1 MASLIFNNS
10 KPISLEDE
18 SFRSKLLKIAST
30 MDNVI
35 PLGRGDPD
43 FHTPRHIVDAAKKAL
58 DNNLHHYTPPSGV
71 EELRESIS
79 KNFQNKFKLDYSK
92 EEIIVT
98 AGVQESIALAM
109 LSTLSVDDEV
119 LITSPRFTT
128 YDLAVRMCN
137 AKPIPVPTYEKN
149 NFSLMPE
156 EISKRITPK
165 TKILVLVSP
174 NNPTGAV
181 TPPEKI
187 IEISEIIKK
196 NNLIV
201 IADEIYADLV
211 YEKHKH
217 LSIGSLPD
225 MKDRTLTLNGF
236 SKTYAMTGWRI
247 GYIAGPVDI
256 INKMTEIRHALSINS
271 CTFSQYGAIAALEG
285 PQDEL
290 LNMKEEYNRRRKF
303 CMHSLQAMGLSYGE
317 PGGAFY
323 IYTNVSTTGMKATD
337 FSEQL
342 LKKTGVLLFPG
353 TLFGD
358 DEDKYIRLSY
368 LHPMKKIEEAMHK
381 INNFVESIK
390 NEIK

>member
-1 MASLIFNNS
+1 MTSLIFNNS

-43 FHTPRHIVDAAKKAL
+43 FHTPQHIVDAAKKAL
-58 DNNLHHYTPPSGV
+58 DNNFHHYTPPSGV

-79 KNFQNKFKLDYSK
+79 KNFQNKFKLNYSK

-109 LSTLSVDDEV
+109 LSTLNVDDEV

-156 EISKRITPK
+156 EISKRITSK

-187 IEISEIIKK
+187 IEIAEIIKK

-225 MKDRTLTLNGF
+225 MKNRTLTLNGF

-247 GYIAGPVDI
+247 GYIAGPIDI

-285 PQDEL
+285 PQDQL
-290 LNMKEEYNRRRKF
+290 LKMKEEYNMRRKF
-303 CMHSLQAMGLSYGE
+303 CMHSLNSMGLSYGE

-323 IYTNVSTTGMKATD
+323 IYTNVSTSGMKATD

-358 DEDKYIRLSY
+358 EEDKYIRLCY
-368 LHPMKKIEEAMHK
+368 LQPMNKIKEAMHK
-381 INNFVESIK
+381 INNFVESVK
-390 NEIK
+390 K

>member
-1 MASLIFNNS
+1 MTSIVFNNS

-18 SFRSKLLKIAST
+18 SFRSHLLKIAST

-43 FHTPRHIVDAAKKAL
+43 FHTPKHIVEAAKNAL
-58 DNNLHHYTPPSGV
+58 DKNYHHYTPPNGV
-71 EELRESIS
+71 DELREAIS
-79 KNFQNKFKLDYSK
+79 DNFKNKFKLNYNK

-109 LSTLSVDDEV
+109 ISLLNEGDEV

-128 YDLAVRMCN
+128 YDLTVRMCN
-137 AKPIPVPTYEKN
+137 SKPVPIPTYEDN

-156 EISKRITPK
+156 EIEKRITSK
-165 TKILVLVSP
+165 SKILVLVSP

-187 IEISEIIKK
+187 IQIAELAKK
-196 NNLIV
+196 YNLIV

-211 YEKHKH
+211 YENHEH
-217 LSIGSLPD
+217 LSIGSLQD

-247 GYIAGPVDI
+247 GYIAGPLDI
-256 INKMTEIRHALSINS
+256 VKKMTEVRHALSINS
-271 CTFSQYGAIAALEG
+271 CTFSQYGAIAALIG
-285 PQDEL
+285 PQDQL
-290 LNMKEEYNRRRKF
+290 LMMKEEYNLRRKF
-303 CMHSLQAMGLSYGE
+303 CMSSLKSIGLSYGE

-323 IYTNVSTTGMKATD
+323 IYTNVSSSGLKASKFT
-337 FSEQL
+337 EVL

-358 DEDKYIRLSY
+358 EEDKYIRLSY
-368 LHPMKKIEEAMHK
+368 LQPMNKIQEAMEK
-381 INNFVESIK
+381 INNVVEGLK
-390 NEIK
+390 

>member
-109 LSTLSVDDEV
+109 LSTLNVDDEV

-303 CMHSLQAMGLSYGE
+303 CMHSLQAMDLSYGE

-368 LHPMKKIEEAMHK
+368 LQPMKKIEEAMHK